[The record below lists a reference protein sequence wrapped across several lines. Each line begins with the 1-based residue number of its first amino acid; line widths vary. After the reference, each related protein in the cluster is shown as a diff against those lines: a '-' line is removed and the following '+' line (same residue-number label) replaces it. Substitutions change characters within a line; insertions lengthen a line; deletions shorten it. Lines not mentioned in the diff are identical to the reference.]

1 MAHINQCTFAV
12 TGKNYQ
18 EQYWR
23 TCYDCFHN
31 ASEGVCLNCAAL
43 CHDGHHLGPL
53 RSGIFFCD
61 CGDQRK
67 CKIGQF
73 SKSNHAYPNLP
84 LPEQTTVYPTVI
96 GQPVNI
102 LTEKLFNQTSIDRVF
117 SPLSIAYALS
127 LVHLGAGGNTNSE
140 LTQLFGNKYTLDT
153 LKQMYKLFNNNVVKM
168 TNCLAVNQHQQVNP
182 EYLQMLDSIA
192 LVMNVQFNDD
202 LVKTLNA
209 YIEQNTKGLIKDVI
223 KKVNPSDLAIL
234 INTVYFKA
242 KWLNPF
248 DKYFTKKADF
258 TNALTTT
265 QVDMMYQKKKIP
277 YYEDS
282 AIQLIELLY
291 VGNEFCFGVLLPKQV
306 GIVPILDINQLGI
319 VIQSLKS
326 EDVRLSLPKFTHRR
340 NVNLIPLLQQ
350 SGVNDLFTY
359 TANLDKIAQ
368 GTFISTAIH
377 EAVVIVDEE
386 GTEAAATTVMMMSK
400 GLVMTKD
407 FVFNANHSFIYYIR
421 HNPTNTVLFVG
432 DYHGN

>member
-1 MAHINQCTFAV
+1 
-12 TGKNYQ
+12 
-18 EQYWR
+18 
-23 TCYDCFHN
+23 
-31 ASEGVCLNCAAL
+31 
-43 CHDGHHLGPL
+43 
-53 RSGIFFCD
+53 
-61 CGDQRK
+61 
-67 CKIGQF
+67 
-73 SKSNHAYPNLP
+73 
-84 LPEQTTVYPTVI
+84 
-96 GQPVNI
+96 
-102 LTEKLFNQTSIDRVF
+102 
-117 SPLSIAYALS
+117 
-127 LVHLGAGGNTNSE
+127 
-140 LTQLFGNKYTLDT
+140 
-153 LKQMYKLFNNNVVKM
+153 
-168 TNCLAVNQHQQVNP
+168 
-182 EYLQMLDSIA
+182 
-192 LVMNVQFNDD
+192 
-202 LVKTLNA
+202 
-209 YIEQNTKGLIKDVI
+209 
-223 KKVNPSDLAIL
+223 
-234 INTVYFKA
+234 
-242 KWLNPF
+242 
-248 DKYFTKKADF
+248 
-258 TNALTTT
+258 
-265 QVDMMYQKKKIP
+265 MMYQKKKIP

-282 AIQLIELLY
+282 AIQLIELPY